1 MRGIQHIA
9 AETRISELG
18 KQENMICCTYLC
30 AYIKLMCQNTLKLLQ
45 ICIQIATRL
54 LSNRYQ
60 DVFALLV
67 PSQGRSDWGVWGG
80 CNIPPIIGHV
90 GNFR

>member
-1 MRGIQHIA
+1 MRGIQHIV
-9 AETRISELG
+9 AETRFSELG
-18 KQENMICCTYLC
+18 KQENMICYTYLC

-67 PSQGRSDWGVWGG
+67 PSQGSSDRGGVGG
-80 CNIPPIIGHV
+80 VTSP
-90 GNFR
+90 R